1 MVQLSSSKETNHER
15 IVHSIQKLARY
26 RACSACDGR
35 CRVHS
40 RRLRRHGLSTVYKGC
55 WLRLAY
61 IIYRLGKY
69 WDAKGKINELT
80 ALAEEE

>member
-1 MVQLSSSKETNHER
+1 MKELFTPFRNWRVIVLAVLVMVAAVFILGDRDDMGYLLFT
-15 IVHSIQKLARY
+15 
-26 RACSACDGR
+26 
-35 CRVHS
+35 
-40 RRLRRHGLSTVYKGC
+40 KGVGFG
-55 WLRLAY
+55 LAY

>member
-1 MVQLSSSKETNHER
+1 MKELFTPFRNWR
-15 IVHSIQKLARY
+15 VIVLAVLVM
-26 RACSACDGR
+26 AAAVFILGDCDDMGY
-35 CRVHS
+35 
-40 RRLRRHGLSTVYKGC
+40 LLFTKGVGFG
-55 WLRLAY
+55 LAY

>member
-1 MVQLSSSKETNHER
+1 MDKYFK
-15 IVHSIQKLARY
+15 IY
-26 RACSACDGR
+26 RNW
-35 CRVHS
+35 RVHVLTLLCMVAALFILGDS
-40 RRLRRHGLSTVYKGC
+40 DDMGYLLFTKGVGFG
-55 WLRLAY
+55 LAY

>member
-1 MVQLSSSKETNHER
+1 MKKYLNIYRNWRVIVLSLLCTVAALF
-15 IVHSIQKLARY
+15 ILGD
-26 RACSACDGR
+26 CDDMGY
-35 CRVHS
+35 
-40 RRLRRHGLSTVYKGC
+40 LLFTKGIGFG
-55 WLRLAY
+55 LAY

>member
-1 MVQLSSSKETNHER
+1 MKELFTPFRNWRVIVLAVLVMVAVVL
-15 IVHSIQKLARY
+15 ILGD
-26 RACSACDGR
+26 CDDMD
-35 CRVHS
+35 C
-40 RRLRRHGLSTVYKGC
+40 LLLTKGVGFG
-55 WLRLAY
+55 LAY

>member
-1 MVQLSSSKETNHER
+1 MKELFTPFRNWRVIVLAVLVMVDAVFILGE
-15 IVHSIQKLARY
+15 
-26 RACSACDGR
+26 CDDMGY
-35 CRVHS
+35 
-40 RRLRRHGLSTVYKGC
+40 LLFTKGVGFG
-55 WLRLAY
+55 LAY

>member
-1 MVQLSSSKETNHER
+1 MKELFTPFRNWRVIVLAVLVMV
-15 IVHSIQKLARY
+15 A
-26 RACSACDGR
+26 
-35 CRVHS
+35 
-40 RRLRRHGLSTVYKGC
+40 TVFILGDCYDMGYLLFTKGVGFG
-55 WLRLAY
+55 LAY